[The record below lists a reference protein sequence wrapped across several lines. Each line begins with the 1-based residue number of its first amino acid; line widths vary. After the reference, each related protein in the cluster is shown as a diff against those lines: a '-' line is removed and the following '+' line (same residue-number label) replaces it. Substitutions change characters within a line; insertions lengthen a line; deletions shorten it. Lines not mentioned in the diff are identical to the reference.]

1 MNKAKQFLQ
10 SEYGSREPDEG
21 WKRILV
27 YKPTRG
33 QWWKQVRQESQQEG
47 MFVPNRHHEKKV
59 ISEFVLLLKLTDNC
73 VGRKYSPKDDV
84 WDIVRGDKIT
94 PM

>member
-33 QWWKQVRQESQQEG
+33 QWWKQVRQESQQEA
-47 MFVPNRHHEKKV
+47 N
-59 ISEFVLLLKLTDNC
+59 
-73 VGRKYSPKDDV
+73 
-84 WDIVRGDKIT
+84 VRTKSSS
-94 PM
+94 